1 MRQSFSRDLV
11 KPDGESSGIG
21 NSDIGGNPLGNSDI
35 GKLLFAGR
43 DVASRGGQV
52 TGGQLTGGQLTDGQ
66 LTDGQG
72 RIPPSSALP
81 FRTTLEALRA
91 DNGFTSAGAPL
102 TARSGNNVPGGKC
115 CCGGKCCR
123 SGNGVP
129 GGDDGNRIRLAAEH
143 LARRLRL
150 PVPLILPNLREID
163 GRLVCSGP
171 FLVAILNAC
180 GRFSP
185 LRFELLDG
193 QDGQNGRDG
202 RGTRGGARRQG
213 DEAVRSRR
221 RTSSAGDGRY
231 PACRAVATDRRTG
244 ETLATPPVPL
254 TGPLSGPLTGLMSGP
269 EQGGD
274 LPPEALP
281 HYRAAAL
288 FGDLYAPELLMGI
301 RCAETPDVPPLAG
314 QTSPDA
320 HGETTGTPKTT
331 ETTSGEAAKTTKTAG
346 TTSGKAA
353 KATKTAGKTAEKAE
367 KSASKTAEK
376 ATKTSGKSSKTAETA
391 AETASEASST
401 ASAKAGTSSTAS
413 GVVAPCGVASLDDP
427 VFPCPRK
434 GGGLVSDDD
443 CFYCTSRK
451 RCDRNG
457 RYGRK

>member
-43 DVASRGGQV
+43 DFASRGGQA
-52 TGGQLTGGQLTDGQ
+52 TGGQVTGEQ

-72 RIPPSSALP
+72 RIPPSCALP

-102 TARSGNNVPGGKC
+102 TARSGNNVRGGKC

-123 SGNGVP
+123 SGNNVP
-129 GGDDGNRIRLAAEH
+129 GGDDGNRVRLAAEH

-185 LRFELLDG
+185 LRFELL
-193 QDGQNGRDG
+193 DGQNGRDG

-254 TGPLSGPLTGLMSGP
+254 SGPLSGLMSGP

-314 QTSPDA
+314 QTSPDP

-331 ETTSGEAAKTTKTAG
+331 E

-353 KATKTAGKTAEKAE
+353 KATKTAGKTA
-367 KSASKTAEK
+367 KSAKTASKTAEK

-391 AETASEASST
+391 ADGTSEASST
-401 ASAKAGTSSTAS
+401 ASATAGTSATAS